1 MLSAPGPFAERL
13 QRAISEAKI
22 TQSNLA
28 RAINI
33 TQPAV
38 SGWLSGEKM
47 PTPDKLEALAT
58 ALGVNTPWLVSGQ
71 GRMRA
76 ADPTADR
83 AAYREQGL
91 WWFRPAP
98 PDGGRD
104 YGNANIWSFDVKLEA
119 LVREVLQNAR
129 DAATSPDQCVN
140 VVFRIIRL
148 AGEDLLAYRDALRWT
163 ELYAHLTSSAVG
175 GQKLATLIRDG
186 LRYAKE
192 KNELLLLCIE
202 DSGTTGLIGPE
213 KDTGKFTALCRNNLD
228 SNKDEAGTKGGAF
241 GLGKAV
247 LWRASRLSTVLFCSH
262 LSRPENGRAEF
273 RLLGRCELPWHQTGG
288 KAFAGPGWFGRRDDD
303 WEKDAVSFW
312 ENHTLARDLYLDRE
326 GSGTT
331 ACVVGFHDAES
342 DQDRKSVDLA
352 DDLVKAAA
360 EHFFP
365 ALFFGTLCVRVEVCD
380 GRQQYEQRTPAYSRQ
395 VDVEELQPHYCR
407 MLGALQDGTTVE
419 ALKDDGEV
427 VCKTVPLTV
436 SKRTQD
442 PKHPEKEHPALLLV
456 ANAGDDTP
464 KEYINRLAMFRGP
477 GMVIETVSLP
487 GLALGARPF
496 HALLLCGR
504 APSEAGVEGRIAS
517 TDDAAEE
524 FLRTAEPPSHHKWV
538 ATAELKAIYARGCKS
553 RLEEFLTEVRKEIA
567 KLVKPAPRDLGDGPN
582 SLRELFRIGNEPA
595 PTERPRVSQQ
605 SGSVDEQGRWVVE
618 ATVRLKP
625 RKAAVRLEPAV
636 YFQVETGAPQPV
648 EWLDLVE
655 VSNCT
660 VEGQALIVP
669 AEKREVKFKG
679 ITNADTHPA
688 PANQSCIVVDVRK
701 ITALKGGQ
709 P

>member
-1 MLSAPGPFAERL
+1 
-13 QRAISEAKI
+13 
-22 TQSNLA
+22 LA
-28 RAINI
+28 RRVNV

-38 SGWLSGEKM
+38 SGWLSGDKI
-47 PTPDKLEALAT
+47 PTTDNLEALAR
-58 ALGVNTPWLVSGQ
+58 ALGVNVAWLASAQ
-71 GRMRA
+71 GRMLA
-76 ADPTADR
+76 ADTEADR
-83 AAYREQGL
+83 RAYREQGL

-148 AGEDLLAYRDALRWT
+148 VGDDLRAYRDALRWT
-163 ELYAHLTSSAVG
+163 ELLAHLASSSAG

-186 LRYAKE
+186 LRHVE
-192 KNELLLLCIE
+192 QKNELLLLSIE

-228 SNKDEAGTKGGAF
+228 SNKDDTGTKGGAF

-262 LSRPENGRAEF
+262 LSRPENGQTEF
-273 RLLGRCELPWHQTGG
+273 RILGRCELPWHQTVGV
-288 KAFAGPGWFGRRDDD
+288 AFAGPGWFGRRDEDRQ
-303 WEKDAVSFW
+303 KDAVSFW
-312 ENHTLARDLYLDRE
+312 ENQTLARDLFLDRD
-326 GSGTT
+326 GSGTS

-342 DQDRKSVDLA
+342 DQERKPVDLA
-352 DDLVKAAA
+352 DDLVRAAA

-365 ALFFGTLCVRVEVCD
+365 ALFFGTLSVRVEVCD
-380 GRQQYEQRTPAYSRQ
+380 GREQYEQRTPGYSRQ

-407 MLGALQDGTTVE
+407 MLRALRDGTTAD
-419 ALKDDGEV
+419 ALKDNGEV

-442 PKHPEKEHPALLLV
+442 RKHPEKEHPALLLV
-456 ANAGDDTP
+456 ANASDDSP

-477 GMVIETVSLP
+477 GMVIETASLA

-504 APSEAGVEGRIAS
+504 APIEAGIEARDADI
-517 TDDAAEE
+517 DEAAEE
-524 FLRTAEPPSHHKWV
+524 FLRTAEPPSHNKWI
-538 ATAELKAIYARGCKS
+538 ATAELKALYARGCKS
-553 RLEEFLTEVRKEIA
+553 RLEEFLAEVRKEIA

-582 SLRELFRIGNEPA
+582 SLRELFRIGNEPV
-595 PTERPRVSQQ
+595 PTDRPRVTQQ
-605 SGSVDEQGRWVVE
+605 NGTVDEQGRWIVG
-618 ATVRLKP
+618 ATIRLKA
-625 RKAAVRLEPAV
+625 RKTPVRLEPAV

-648 EWLDLVE
+648 EWLELE
-655 VSNCT
+655 AVSNCQT
-660 VEGQALIVP
+660 DGLALVVP
-669 AEKREVKFKG
+669 ADKREVKFMG
-679 ITNADTHPA
+679 ITNSDTHPA
-688 PANQSCIVVDVRK
+688 PASQSCVVVDVRK
-701 ITALKGGQ
+701 ISTLKGGQ